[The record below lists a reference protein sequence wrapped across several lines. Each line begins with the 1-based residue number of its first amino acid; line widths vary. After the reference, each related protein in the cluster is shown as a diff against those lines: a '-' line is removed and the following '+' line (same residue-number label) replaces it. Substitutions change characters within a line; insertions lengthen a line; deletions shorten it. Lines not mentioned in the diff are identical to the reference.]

1 MKKEYLLGLAAL
13 AVAFVSCDDM
23 LDVTPRD
30 QFTNDPAFWNN
41 ENQVQNYTNGM
52 YANNFSGYGTDIDDP
67 YFSSLSDD
75 QANPNF
81 DNWTFTT
88 IPAKSGY
95 WSSPFTEIRRC
106 NYLLDNMP
114 TSSISEDSKA
124 KYSAIARLMRA
135 YNYFKL
141 VKRYGD
147 VQWQDHVVLTTDDEL
162 VTGPRT
168 DRDVVMDNV
177 LADLDY
183 AIANIGSGNKATW
196 SADLALAIK
205 SDVCLYEGTY
215 CKYRTAAENGKAA
228 DNTRAQ
234 KYLNEC
240 VKASEQLMGGGYSLT
255 ANYGDIYKSTNLSGN
270 SEVIFYRNYQKD
282 MLGHSTVDYTSG
294 STAQR
299 GITKDAIDAF
309 LFLDGK
315 PLATT
320 SLDKSDKPVKEP
332 YYFIGLDGKHIKT
345 SDGLRDSV
353 IMQDKIGEDGNVVKD
368 EKGNAVQEER
378 MTYSMEKA
386 FSVRDKRLSVI
397 VDTHLAFKG
406 YGYARTWLAE
416 MTSSTG
422 YTVGKYYTPAMG
434 TTPQEQLTYCNEIGK
449 GYTDAPIYF
458 LSRVLLNYAEAKAEL
473 GTATQA
479 DLDKSVNLL
488 QNRAGLPNMTL
499 NPDPDPANKVGVS
512 NLIWE
517 IRRAR
522 RCELMTDG
530 GRYWDLVRWHML
542 NKLDTTDPNN
552 AGIKLGA
559 NLADV
564 EKCEVALDG
573 GYAIPFT
580 ANRTFDKKYYF
591 YPIPTDQIKN
601 SAGGTTQNPG
611 W

>member
-1 MKKEYLLGLAAL
+1 MKKTYLLGLAGLAL
-13 AVAFVSCDDM
+13 LFVSCNDM
-23 LDVTPRD
+23 LDVNPRD
-30 QFTNDPAFWNN
+30 KFTNDPAFWNN

-52 YANNFSGYGTDIDDP
+52 YTNNFSGYGQGIDDP
-67 YFSSLSDD
+67 YFSSLTDD

-81 DNWTFTT
+81 DNWTFTSV
-88 IPAKSGY
+88 PANTGY
-95 WSSPFTEIRRC
+95 WSTPYSEIRRC
-106 NYLLDNMP
+106 NYLLDNMAG
-114 TSSISEDSKA
+114 SSLPDASKA
-124 KYSAIARLMRA
+124 KFSAIARLMRA
-135 YNYFKL
+135 YNYFLL

-147 VQWQDHVVLTTDDEL
+147 VQWQDHVIMSADDEL
-162 VTGPRT
+162 VTGPRD
-168 DRDVVMDNV
+168 DRDFVMDKV
-177 LADLDY
+177 LEDIDY

-196 SADLALAIK
+196 STDLALAMK
-205 SDVCLYEGTY
+205 SDICLYEGTY
-215 CKYRTAAENGKAA
+215 CKYRTQADNGKGP

-240 VKASEQLMGGGYSLT
+240 VNASQQIMNAGYSLT
-255 ANYGDIYKSTNLSGN
+255 ENYGDIYNSLDLSAN
-270 SEVIFYRNYQKD
+270 KEIIFYRKYVKD

-320 SLDKSDKPVKEP
+320 SYERTDLPERVP
-332 YYFIGLDGKHIKT
+332 YYMIGLDGNIVKT
-345 SDGLRDSV
+345 PDGRDSV
-353 IMQDKIGEDGNVVKD
+353 LLNGDGS
-368 EKGNAVQEER
+368 QR
-378 MTYSMEKA
+378 FIYSMENVFA
-386 FSVRDKRLSVI
+386 NRDKRLAKI

-422 YTVGKYYTPAMG
+422 YTIGKYYTPAMG
-434 TTPQEQLTYCNEIGK
+434 TTPQDQLTYCNEIGK
-449 GYTDAPIYF
+449 GYTDCPIYF

-473 GTATQA
+473 GNATQA
-479 DLDKSVNLL
+479 DLNKSVNLL
-488 QNRAGLPNMTL
+488 QARAGLPNMTI
-499 NPDPDPANKVGVS
+499 NPEADPANKVGVS
-512 NLIWE
+512 SLIWE

-542 NKLDTTDPNN
+542 DKLDTNKYPD
-552 AGIKLGA
+552 IKRGA
-559 NLADV
+559 NLSVVPD
-564 EKCEVALDG
+564 CEVDLDD

-580 ANRTFDKKYYF
+580 ATRTYDKKYYF
-591 YPIPTDQIKN
+591 YPIPSDQIKSSGN
-601 SAGGTTQNPG
+601 GTTQNPG

>member
-1 MKKEYLLGLAAL
+1 M
-13 AVAFVSCDDM
+13 AVVFVSCDDM

-52 YANNFSGYGTDIDDP
+52 YLNNFSGYGGDIDDP

-81 DNWTFTT
+81 DNWTFTNV
-88 IPAKSGY
+88 PAKTGY

-106 NYLLDNMP
+106 NYLLDNMEG
-114 TSSISEDSKA
+114 SSIPEESKA

-141 VKRYGD
+141 VRRFGD
-147 VQWQDHVVLTTDDEL
+147 VQWQDHVVMSSSDEL

-183 AIANIGSGNKATW
+183 AIAHIGSGNKATW
-196 SADLALAIK
+196 SKDLALAIK

-215 CKYRTAAENGKAA
+215 CKYRTAADNGKGPDAA
-228 DNTRAQ
+228 RAN
-234 KYLNEC
+234 KFLTEC
-240 VKASEQLMGGGYSLT
+240 VNASQQLMGAGYTLT
-255 ANYGDIYKSTNLSGN
+255 ENYGEIYSSISLSNN
-270 SEVIFYRNYQKD
+270 SEVIFYRKYEKD

-309 LFLDGK
+309 LFTDGK

-320 SLDKSDKPVKEP
+320 SLNKSDAPKKVP
-332 YYFIGLDGKHIKT
+332 YYFINLKGEIEKTPDG
-345 SDGLRDSV
+345 RDSV
-353 IMQDKIGEDGNVVKD
+353 LLNGDGTQRFV
-368 EKGNAVQEER
+368 
-378 MTYSMEKA
+378 YSMEDVFA
-386 FSVRDKRLSVI
+386 LRDKRLAKI

-422 YTVGKYYTPAMG
+422 YTIGKYYTPAMG
-434 TTPQEQLTYCNEIGK
+434 TTPQEQLNYCNEIGK

-488 QNRAGLPNMTL
+488 QKRAGLPNMTL
-499 NPDPDPANKVGVS
+499 SPEADPANNAGVS
-512 NLIWE
+512 SLIWE

-530 GRYWDLVRWHML
+530 GRYWDLVRWHQL
-542 NKLDTTDPNN
+542 DKLDTNKNPD
-552 AGIKLGA
+552 IKRGA
-559 NLADV
+559 NLRDV
-564 EKCEVALDG
+564 EGCEVDLDG
-573 GYAIPFT
+573 GYAIPYT
-580 ANRTFDKKYYF
+580 ANRTYDKKYYF

-601 SAGGTTQNPG
+601 SAGGTSQNPG